1 MPVDPWSDDGAQPP
15 RKPGWGCLAAVI
27 IGSVT
32 TVVALVIV
40 LKVIADTFPW

>member
-1 MPVDPWSDDGAQPP
+1 MPVDPWSDDEARPP
-15 RKPGWGCLAAVI
+15 RQMGWGCLAAVI

-40 LKVIADTFPW
+40 LKVIVDTFPW